1 MFFKLKTNTFINFF
15 CRILMGIL
23 CYYWNINLK
32 KIKWFFNKNIVFYL
46 LLCKG
51 WWSWNRMV
59 AWFYGQQD
67 KRHSSWIADISYL
80 ATRVC
85 DPTSRFFSVDHY
97 WARNAGHLYC
107 ETKNGEECQ
116 IQIQYDT
123 IEYKYF
129 LIHINSVTISFGRLT
144 YVVDVVDLCLF
155 YLFSFRMFFF
165 CKVEY
170 ISWSPS
176 EINTYITMRTKTF
189 FYWDLMCSSWMNI
202 CAFFFFCNIWKK
214 VIFFQWRLFST

>member
-1 MFFKLKTNTFINFF
+1 
-15 CRILMGIL
+15 
-23 CYYWNINLK
+23 
-32 KIKWFFNKNIVFYL
+32 
-46 LLCKG
+46 
-51 WWSWNRMV
+51 MV

-107 ETKNGEECQ
+107 ETKNGEERQ

-144 YVVDVVDLCLF
+144 YGCCRLMFVLPLQFSDV
-155 YLFSFRMFFF
+155 FFF
-165 CKVEY
+165 CKVVY

-189 FYWDLMCSSWMNI
+189 LYWDLMCSSWMNI
-202 CAFFFFCNIWKK
+202 CAFLDITTF
-214 VIFFQWRLFST
+214 L